1 MHGLSLGL
9 AALGAYG
16 CPQWMSQAVVS
27 TNTWV
32 SVTFTASQTVLTGSP
47 ATSDLSSEA
56 LWHLDVSLLDPLT
69 PAAAA
74 ACLQR
79 KHRMDKAKICF
90 QLKSVAWP
98 SGSAAA
104 VVSEHL
110 AG

>member
-32 SVTFTASQTVLTGSP
+32 SVIFTASQTVLTGSP
-47 ATSDLSSEA
+47 ATRDLSSEA
-56 LWHLDVSLLDPLT
+56 LWHLDPLT
-69 PAAAA
+69 PVAVA

-98 SGSAAA
+98 SGSSAA

>member
-9 AALGAYG
+9 AALGAYR

-32 SVTFTASQTVLTGSP
+32 SVIFTASQTVLTGSP
-47 ATSDLSSEA
+47 ATRDLSSEA

-69 PAAAA
+69 PTAAA

-79 KHRMDKAKICF
+79 KHRMDKATFPAQKCS
-90 QLKSVAWP
+90 LALWERSC
-98 SGSAAA
+98 SG
-104 VVSEHL
+104 L
-110 AG
+110 